1 MTQLKF
7 GLIIMAK
14 LSVHISSLM
23 TMVFLLWRT
32 DKMCKLIC
40 LINLF
45 VEQQDIYLVDLET
58 GKVSIAAN
66 CAFSELSEKIVDIA
80 DITKVNNIESR
91 NAPMYAA
98 GITED
103 IYTYARTKYNN
114 NEIQVEVVQ

>member
-1 MTQLKF
+1 
-7 GLIIMAK
+7 
-14 LSVHISSLM
+14 
-23 TMVFLLWRT
+23 
-32 DKMCKLIC
+32 MCKLIC

-80 DITKVNNIESR
+80 DITKVNNIELR

-98 GITED
+98 GIAED
-103 IYTYARTKYNN
+103 IYAYARTKYNN